1 MSKYF
6 YCLKEVCK
14 TLEEAHKIL
23 SWEPEGTEESRLA
36 KTARKELDDCK
47 SFLSAL
53 ELEIALSMKGEIKSK

>member
-1 MSKYF
+1 M
-6 YCLKEVCK
+6 CK

-53 ELEIALSMKGEIKSK
+53 ELEIALSKCTP